1 MGLKYEPASVPQDG
15 MADYFDGKVTGGGGG
30 KKGAVKKEDRAAFL
44 ARTQATRQNRQ
55 VARDAP
61 VSSNSASLFV
71 PS

>member
-1 MGLKYEPASVPQDG
+1 

-55 VARDAP
+55 VERSALLKI
-61 VSSNSASLFV
+61 SSNSTSLV
-71 PS
+71 EPS